1 MRMKFLVTA
10 VAGSL
15 ALFVSAAS
23 ASSEVIEEG
32 KALYENRC
40 VHCHGKN
47 ADGDGQLIEYLNVKP
62 ANIIELCAGSPDSC
76 ITDRVLKAVL
86 GLHEVGG
93 KKMPLLKE
101 YISVQDVYVVSEYL
115 KSLR

>member
-23 ASSEVIEEG
+23 ASSEVIEQG
-32 KALYENRC
+32 KTLYENRC

-62 ANIIELCAGSPDSC
+62 ANILELCAGSPDSC
-76 ITDRVLKAVL
+76 IPRCESGTREQPIRSSSA
-86 GLHEVGG
+86 
-93 KKMPLLKE
+93 
-101 YISVQDVYVVSEYL
+101 ISDKPSCL
-115 KSLR
+115 WRAGDS